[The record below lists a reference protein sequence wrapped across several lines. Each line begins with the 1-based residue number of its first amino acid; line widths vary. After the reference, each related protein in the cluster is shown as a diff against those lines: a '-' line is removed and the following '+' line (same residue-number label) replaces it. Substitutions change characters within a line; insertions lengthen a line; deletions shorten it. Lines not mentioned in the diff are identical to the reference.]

1 MDDFARRR
9 ATDRADLFRTVAAQ
23 RGFNPAIVEK
33 DFWVCWTLKR
43 LFAIDDPP
51 AGLLFKG
58 GTSLSKVFEVI
69 ERFSEDIDLS
79 FDRSGLGFSGNA
91 DPLMATTG
99 KKRQKGLKALSET
112 CRTVIHDTFLPK
124 LRTVFDAA
132 LNQAHARRWSLELA
146 EDDPDRHTVIFQYP
160 GSMGPRP
167 ANEPAYIRPA
177 VRLEFGAR
185 SEHWPVIDAT
195 VTPFVA
201 EDFPTLFITPYC
213 AVRALSAERTF
224 WEKVTALHAW
234 HHAPADKAL
243 GDRYSRHF
251 YDVACLYK
259 TDVGRSAIK
268 NVELLL
274 KVAEHKA
281 VFFASAWANYD
292 EARPGTLRLVPPDSR
307 LGELRRD
314 YQSMREMIF
323 GDQPTFEHLLDAL
336 REIEVAVNARS

>member
-1 MDDFARRR
+1 MDDFAKQR
-9 ATDRADLFRTVAAQ
+9 ATDRAELFRIVAAQ

-43 LFAIDDPP
+43 LFALDDPP

-58 GTSLSKVFEVI
+58 GTSLSKVFKVI

-91 DPLMATTG
+91 DPLTATTG
-99 KKRQKGLKALSET
+99 KKRQRALKALSET
-112 CRTVIHDTFLPK
+112 CRKVIHETFLPR
-124 LRTVFDAA
+124 LRATFEAA
-132 LNQAHARRWSLELA
+132 LDHAHAQRWSLELA
-146 EDDPDRHTVIFQYP
+146 GDDPDQQTIVFQYP
-160 GSMGPRP
+160 VSVGPRP
-167 ANEPAYIRPA
+167 ANEPAYIRPM
-177 VRLEFGAR
+177 VRLELGAR
-185 SEHWPVIDAT
+185 SEHWPVIEAT

-201 EDFPTLFITPYC
+201 EDFPKLFFAPHC
-213 AVRALSAERTF
+213 VVRALSAERTF

-234 HHAPADKAL
+234 HHAPAGKAL

-251 YDVACLYK
+251 YDVVCLYE
-259 TDVGRSAIK
+259 TEVGRPAIK
-268 NVELLL
+268 NTELLL

-292 EARPGTLRLVPPDSR
+292 QARPGTLRLVPPDSR
-307 LGELRRD
+307 LGELRQD

-323 GDQPTFEHLLDAL
+323 GDPPTFERLLDVL
-336 REIEVAVNARS
+336 HEIEIAVNASS